1 MGCQSSPST
10 MLVCIIRQ
18 EYMEIYIYMLVE
30 NVNMDVLVK
39 IYINDL
45 ETVKMDNIHYII
57 ISYLLSSCPQ
67 HPFTT
72 NSCFYL

>member
-1 MGCQSSPST
+1 
-10 MLVCIIRQ
+10 
-18 EYMEIYIYMLVE
+18 MLVE
-30 NVNMDVLVK
+30 NVDMDVLVE

-72 NSCFYL
+72 NSCFIFRLHEDFSFITCHMGFG